1 MLQKRVNGILKERW
15 DKLSEDDKEVWRQW
29 SEWDKKRFARDIE
42 IYEEVKHK
50 NDAVDVS
57 HVPKKR
63 KSTPGDESMSIP
75 KKRKT

>member
-1 MLQKRVNGILKERW
+1 LQKLVNGILKERW

-29 SEWDKKRFARDIE
+29 SEWDKKRYARDLE
-42 IYEEVKHK
+42 IHEEAKHK

-63 KSTPGDESMSIP
+63 KSTSGDDALSIP
-75 KKRKT
+75 KKRKS